1 MQVPTRF
8 KGYMGRMLRIDLTTR
23 QVSEYPI
30 TDEQREVYLGGK
42 VMAARILADLITGPV
57 DPFGPENVVVVTT
70 GPLTGTGAPMTSR
83 FNVSTISPLTGL
95 LTSSN
100 CGGSFGL
107 HLKKAGCDGLVITGR
122 AESPVWVE
130 ITEGGVRFHD
140 AAQLWGLT
148 TGATQAALP
157 PRTGKLVIG
166 PAGENRVR
174 YASLASDERMAAR
187 AGVGAVFGAKN
198 LKALVAHGR
207 LAVPV
212 ADPERVKSLHRG
224 WTQDLRSHPITG
236 NQLPRLGTAGLLSM
250 MQTHRMLATRNF
262 SRGRFDQFDAV
273 SGETLA
279 EEHLVH
285 NGGCT
290 GCPVHCGREV
300 YLPDDQP
307 ETGDERS
314 AYALTAATE
323 PAEGAPATAETPP
336 SDGRAEAGQKRRKVK
351 GPELETLVLL
361 GPNLENADLNE
372 IIRWNYQLDEL
383 GMDSIST
390 GGTIAFA
397 MELNEKGLWENG
409 LRFGEVRNLPQLF
422 DDIAHRRGIGD
433 LLAEGSRRLAQRF
446 GGMGFAMQVKGLE
459 LPAYEPRAAVG
470 QGLGY
475 AVSNRGGCHLNA
487 GYLAV
492 LEGLGLEMDPHTPRA
507 KAALTILMQDLMEA
521 ISAAGNCLFSSYD
534 VFPAA
539 LLNRPNGWLTRVV
552 NRILPWLGGPVALL
566 HRMRWLPVHLP
577 GLPVTRSLAA
587 VTGMRMDL
595 GRLKAIG
602 ERGYNLERLVNTRLG
617 VTAADDDLPE
627 RLKSVE
633 QVPGDPR
640 TRVPLEPMKRQYY
653 RLRGWTPD
661 GVPTPA
667 LLRRLRIQ

>member
-1 MQVPTRF
+1 MPTRLG
-8 KGYMGRMLRIDLTTR
+8 GYMGRMLSIDLTTR
-23 QVSEYPI
+23 QVSEYPVP
-30 TDEQREVYLGGK
+30 DEMREKYLGGK
-42 VMAARILADLITGPV
+42 VLAARILADLITGPL

-70 GPLTGTGAPMTSR
+70 GPLTGTGAPMASR
-83 FNVSTISPLTGL
+83 FNVSTVSPLTGL

-122 AESPVWVE
+122 AEAPVWVE
-130 ITEGGVRFHD
+130 IAEDGVRFHD
-140 AAQLWGLT
+140 AAHLWGMT
-148 TGATQAALP
+148 TGQAQAALP

-174 YASLASDERMAAR
+174 YAGLVSDDRMAAR

-207 LAVPV
+207 QVVPV
-212 ADPERVKSLHRG
+212 ASPDRWRELQKTWV
-224 WTQDLRSHPITG
+224 QELRAHPITG
-236 NQLPRLGTAGLLSM
+236 RQLPRLGTAGLLAG
-250 MQTHRMLATRNF
+250 MQAHRMLATRNF
-262 SRGRFDQFDAV
+262 SRGQFEPFDAV

-279 EEHLVH
+279 EEHLVR

-300 YLPDDQP
+300 ILPEEAALPSPGAQP
-307 ETGDERS
+307 
-314 AYALTAATE
+314 
-323 PAEGAPATAETPP
+323 GAPEAAAGTERAVPK
-336 SDGRAEAGQKRRKVK
+336 GRRVK
-351 GPELETLVLL
+351 GPELETIVLL
-361 GPNLENADLNE
+361 GPNLENADLAE
-372 IIRWNYQLDEL
+372 IIRWNHQLDEL
-383 GMDSIST
+383 GMDAIST

-409 LRFGEVRNLPQLF
+409 LRFGEVQNLSRLF

-433 LLAEGSRRLAQRF
+433 LLAEGTRRLAERF
-446 GGMGFAMQVKGLE
+446 GGTGFAMHVKGLE

-539 LLNRPNGWLTRVV
+539 LLNRPNSWLTRAV
-552 NRILPWLGGPVALL
+552 NKLLPWTGGPVALIL
-566 HRMRWLPVHLP
+566 WLRWMPVHLP
-577 GLPVTRSLAA
+577 GLPLTRALEA
-587 VTGMRMDL
+587 VTGLKMDL
-595 GRLKAIG
+595 GRLKLIG

-617 VTAADDDLPE
+617 VTAVDDDLPE
-627 RLKSVE
+627 RLKAVE

-640 TRVPLEPMKRQYY
+640 TKVPLEPMKRQYY
-653 RLRGWTPD
+653 RLRGWTSE
-661 GVPTPA
+661 GVPKPS
-667 LLRRLRIQ
+667 LLRRLGIR

>member
-1 MQVPTRF
+1 
-8 KGYMGRMLRIDLTTR
+8 
-23 QVSEYPI
+23 
-30 TDEQREVYLGGK
+30 
-42 VMAARILADLITGPV
+42 
-57 DPFGPENVVVVTT
+57 NVIVVTT
-70 GPLTGTGAPMTSR
+70 GPLTGTGAPMASR
-83 FNVSTISPLTGL
+83 FNVSTVSPLTGL

-122 AESPVWVE
+122 AEGPVWVE
-130 ITEGGVRFHD
+130 IAEDGVRFHD
-140 AAQLWGLT
+140 ASALWGMT
-148 TGATQAALP
+148 TGETQAALP

-174 YASLASDERMAAR
+174 YAGLVSDDRMAAR
-187 AGVGAVFGAKN
+187 GGVGAVFGAKN

-207 LAVPV
+207 RVVPV
-212 ADPERVKSLHRG
+212 AHPDRWRDLQKDWV
-224 WTQDLRSHPITG
+224 QQLRSHPITG
-236 NQLPRLGTAGLLSM
+236 RQLPRLGTAGLLAG
-250 MQTHRMLATRNF
+250 MQAHRMLATRNF
-262 SRGRFDQFDAV
+262 SRGQFERFDAV

-279 EEHLVH
+279 EEHLVR

-300 YLPDDQP
+300 NLP
-307 ETGDERS
+307 E
-314 AYALTAATE
+314 
-323 PAEGAPATAETPP
+323 
-336 SDGRAEAGQKRRKVK
+336 DGRRVK
-351 GPELETLVLL
+351 GPELETIVLL
-361 GPNLENADLNE
+361 GPNLENADLAE
-372 IIRWNYQLDEL
+372 IIRLNHQLDEL
-383 GMDSIST
+383 GMDSISA

-409 LRFGEVRNLPQLF
+409 LRFGQVENLSRLL

-433 LLAEGSRRLAQRF
+433 LLAEGSRRLAERF
-446 GGMGFAMQVKGLE
+446 GGMEFAMQVKGME

-492 LEGLGLEMDPHTPRA
+492 LEGLGLEMDPYTPRA

-539 LLNRPNGWLTRVV
+539 LISRPNSWLTRTV
-552 NRILPWLGGPVALL
+552 NRLLPWTGGPVALL
-566 HRMRWLPVHLP
+566 LRLRRMPVHLP
-577 GLPVTRSLAA
+577 GLPLTRALEA
-587 VTGMRMDL
+587 VTGMKMDL
-595 GRLKAIG
+595 GRLKLIG

-617 VTAADDDLPE
+617 VTAADDDLPG
-627 RLKSVE
+627 RLKAVE

-640 TRVPLEPMKRQYY
+640 TKVPLEPMKRQYY
-653 RLRGWTPD
+653 RLRGWTRD
-661 GVPTPA
+661 GVPTPG
-667 LLRRLRIQ
+667 LLRRLGVQ

>member
-1 MQVPTRF
+1 MPSQLG
-8 KGYMGRMLRIDLTTR
+8 GYMGRMLRIDLTTR
-23 QVSEYPI
+23 EVTEYPI
-30 TDEQREVYLGGK
+30 TDEQRRLYLGGK
-42 VMAARILADLITGPV
+42 VLAARILADLITGPL
-57 DPFGPENVVVVTT
+57 DPFGPENVIVVTT
-70 GPLTGTGAPMTSR
+70 GPLTGTGAPMASR

-107 HLKKAGCDGLVITGR
+107 HLKKAGCDGVVITGR
-122 AESPVWVE
+122 AEGPVWLE
-130 ITEGGVRFHD
+130 ITEDGVRFHD
-140 AAQLWGLT
+140 ASPLWGMT

-174 YASLASDERMAAR
+174 YAGLVSDDRMAAR
-187 AGVGAVFGAKN
+187 GGVGAVFGAKN
-198 LKALVAHGR
+198 LKAVVAHGR
-207 LAVPV
+207 RVVPV
-212 ADPERVKSLHRG
+212 ARPERFRDLQKDWV
-224 WTQDLRSHPITG
+224 QELRSHPITG
-236 NQLPRLGTAGLLSM
+236 RQLPRLGTAGLLSG
-250 MQTHRMLATRNF
+250 MQAHRMLATRNF

-279 EEHLVH
+279 EEHLVR

-300 YLPDDQP
+300 ILPEKAGNGAP
-307 ETGDERS
+307 EAGD
-314 AYALTAATE
+314 AAATGWGPE
-323 PAEGAPATAETPP
+323 VTPAAAN
-336 SDGRAEAGQKRRKVK
+336 GRASGGGRKGRRVK
-351 GPELETLVLL
+351 GPELETIVLL
-361 GPNLENADLNE
+361 GPNLENADLAE
-372 IIRWNYQLDEL
+372 IIRLNHQLDEL

-409 LRFGEVRNLPQLF
+409 LRFGRVENLSQLL

-433 LLAEGSRRLAQRF
+433 LLAEGSRRLAERF
-446 GGMGFAMQVKGLE
+446 GGKGFAMQVKGME

-492 LEGLGLEMDPHTPRA
+492 LEGLGLEMDPYTPRA

-539 LLNRPNGWLTRVV
+539 LLNRPNGWLTRAV
-552 NRILPWLGGPVALL
+552 NRLLPWAGGPVALL
-566 HRMRWLPVHLP
+566 LRLRWMPVHLP
-577 GLPVTRSLAA
+577 GLPLTRALEA
-587 VTGMRMDL
+587 VTGMKMDL
-595 GRLKAIG
+595 GRLKLIG

-617 VTAADDDLPE
+617 MTAADDDLPE
-627 RLKSVE
+627 RLKAVE

-640 TRVPLEPMKRQYY
+640 TKVPLEPMKRQYY
-653 RLRGWTPD
+653 RLRGWTD
-661 GVPTPA
+661 AGVPTPG
-667 LLRRLRIQ
+667 LLRRLGIQ

>member
-1 MQVPTRF
+1 MHVPTRF

-30 TDEQREVYLGGK
+30 SDEQRELYLGGK

-57 DPFGPENVVVVTT
+57 DPFGPENVVVVTS

-122 AESPVWVE
+122 AGAPVWVE
-130 ITEGGVRFHD
+130 ITEAEVRFHD
-140 AAQLWGLT
+140 AAELWGLT

-207 LAVPV
+207 LAIPV
-212 ADPERVKSLHRG
+212 ANPEQVKALHRG
-224 WTQDLRSHPITG
+224 WTQGLRSHPVTG
-236 NQLPRLGTAGLLSM
+236 NQLPRLGTAGLLSA
-250 MQTHRMLATRNF
+250 MQARRMLATRNF

-279 EEHLVH
+279 EEHLVR
-285 NGGCT
+285 NSGCT

-300 YLPDDQP
+300 ILPEAAG
-307 ETGDERS
+307 ETGGEAEVGTEAAAR
-314 AYALTAATE
+314 AGMVTAQSPEGRAGDAAK
-323 PAEGAPATAETPP
+323 PSAEGPAGK
-336 SDGRAEAGQKRRKVK
+336 DGRKGRRVK

-361 GPNLENADLNE
+361 GPNLENEDLSE

-383 GMDSIST
+383 GMDTIST

-409 LRFGEVRNLPQLF
+409 LRFGEVKDLPQLF

-446 GGMGFAMQVKGLE
+446 GGMSFAMQVKGLE

-492 LEGLGLEMDPHTPRA
+492 LEGLQRDTGEDR
-507 KAALTILMQDLMEA
+507 
-521 ISAAGNCLFSSYD
+521 YR
-534 VFPAA
+534 PAPY
-539 LLNRPNGWLTRVV
+539 LRRRV
-552 NRILPWLGGPVALL
+552 LA
-566 HRMRWLPVHLP
+566 
-577 GLPVTRSLAA
+577 GLP
-587 VTGMRMDL
+587 
-595 GRLKAIG
+595 
-602 ERGYNLERLVNTRLG
+602 
-617 VTAADDDLPE
+617 
-627 RLKSVE
+627 
-633 QVPGDPR
+633 
-640 TRVPLEPMKRQYY
+640 
-653 RLRGWTPD
+653 LRG
-661 GVPTPA
+661 
-667 LLRRLRIQ
+667 

>member
-1 MQVPTRF
+1 
-8 KGYMGRMLRIDLTTR
+8 
-23 QVSEYPI
+23 
-30 TDEQREVYLGGK
+30 
-42 VMAARILADLITGPV
+42 MA
-57 DPFGPENVVVVTT
+57 
-70 GPLTGTGAPMTSR
+70 SR

-122 AESPVWVE
+122 AAAPVWVE
-130 ITEGGVRFHD
+130 IVDGEVTFHD
-140 AAQLWGLT
+140 AVDLWGTT
-148 TGATQAALP
+148 TGQAQAALP

-174 YASLASDERMAAR
+174 YAGLASDERLAAR

-198 LKALVAHGR
+198 LKALVARGKHV
-207 LAVPV
+207 VPV
-212 ADPERVKSLHRG
+212 AAPDQVKALHKG
-224 WTQDLRSHPITG
+224 WTQELRAHPITG
-236 NQLPRLGTAGLLSM
+236 NQLPRLGTAGLLSA
-250 MQTHRMLATRNF
+250 MQVHRMLATRNF
-262 SRGRFDQFDAV
+262 SRGRFDRFDAV

-279 EEHLVH
+279 EEHLVR
-285 NGGCT
+285 NDGCT
-290 GCPVHCGREV
+290 GCPVHCGRQVDLPEHEV
-300 YLPDDQP
+300 
-307 ETGDERS
+307 
-314 AYALTAATE
+314 
-323 PAEGAPATAETPP
+323 
-336 SDGRAEAGQKRRKVK
+336 AGRKVAARKAK

-361 GPNLENADLNE
+361 GPNLENADLAE
-372 IIRWNYQLDEL
+372 IIRWNHQLDEL
-383 GMDSIST
+383 GMDTIST

-397 MELNEKGLWENG
+397 TELCEKGLWENG

-422 DDIAHRRGIGD
+422 DDIAHRRSIGD

-459 LPAYEPRAAVG
+459 LPAYEPRSAVG

-492 LEGLGLEMDPHTPRA
+492 LEGLGFEMDPHTPRA

-534 VFPAA
+534 VLPAP
-539 LLNRPNGWLTRVV
+539 LLGRPNGWLTRLVT
-552 NRILPWLGGPVALL
+552 RALPWLGGPVSLI
-566 HRMRWLPVHLP
+566 HRMQWLPLHLP

-587 VTGMRMDL
+587 VTGMKMDL
-595 GRLKAIG
+595 GRFKAIG

-617 VTAADDDLPE
+617 VTAQDDDLPE

-640 TRVPLEPMKRQYY
+640 TRVPLEPMKRDYY
-653 RLRGWTPD
+653 RLRGWSAD

-667 LLRRLRIQ
+667 LLRRLGLE

>member
-1 MQVPTRF
+1 MTTRF
-8 KGYMGRMLRIDLTTR
+8 GGYMGRMLKIDLTTR
-23 QVSEYPI
+23 EVSEYPI
-30 TDEQREVYLGGK
+30 SDEQRELYLGGK
-42 VMAARILADLITGPV
+42 VLAARILADLITGPL
-57 DPFGPENVVVVTT
+57 DPFGPENVIVVTT
-70 GPLTGTGAPMTSR
+70 GPLTGTGAPMASR
-83 FNVSTISPLTGL
+83 FNVSSISPLTGL
-95 LTSSN
+95 LASSN

-122 AESPVWVE
+122 ADAPVWVE
-130 ITEGGVRFHD
+130 IAEDGVRFHD
-140 AAQLWGLT
+140 ASDLWGMT
-148 TGATQAALP
+148 TGETQAALP

-174 YASLASDERMAAR
+174 YAGLVSDDRMAAR
-187 AGVGAVFGAKN
+187 AGIGAVFGAKN

-207 LAVPV
+207 KVVPV
-212 ADPERVKSLHRG
+212 ARQEQVRSRIKG
-224 WTQDLRSHPITG
+224 WAQELRAHPITG
-236 NQLPRLGTAGLLSM
+236 NQLPRLGTAGLLAGM
-250 MQTHRMLATRNF
+250 HARRMLATRNF
-262 SRGRFDQFDAV
+262 SRGQFERFDAV

-279 EEHLVH
+279 EAHLIR

-300 YLPDDQP
+300 SLP
-307 ETGDERS
+307 E
-314 AYALTAATE
+314 
-323 PAEGAPATAETPP
+323 EGAGAGA
-336 SDGRAEAGQKRRKVK
+336 AEAECAGAGAPRATGSGQKAGPKGRRVK
-351 GPELETLVLL
+351 GPELETIVLL
-361 GPNLENADLNE
+361 GPNLENADLPA
-372 IIRWNYQLDEL
+372 IIRWNHLLDEL

-409 LRFGEVRNLPQLF
+409 LRFGEVQDLPRLF
-422 DDIAHRRGIGD
+422 EDIAHRRGIGD
-433 LLAEGSRRLAQRF
+433 LLAEGSRRLAERF

-492 LEGLGLEMDPHTPRA
+492 LEGLGLEMDPQTPRA
-507 KAALTILMQDLMEA
+507 KAALTMLMQDLMEA

-539 LLNRPNGWLTRVV
+539 LLNRPNGLLARAV
-552 NRILPWLGGPVALL
+552 NRLLPWVGGPVALIL
-566 HRMRWLPVHLP
+566 WLRWMPIHLP
-577 GLPVTRSLAA
+577 GLPLTHALEA
-587 VTGMRMDL
+587 VTGMKMDL
-595 GRLKAIG
+595 GRLKLIG

-640 TRVPLEPMKRQYY
+640 TRVPLAPMKRQYY

-667 LLRRLRIQ
+667 LLRRLRIQQEVGAW